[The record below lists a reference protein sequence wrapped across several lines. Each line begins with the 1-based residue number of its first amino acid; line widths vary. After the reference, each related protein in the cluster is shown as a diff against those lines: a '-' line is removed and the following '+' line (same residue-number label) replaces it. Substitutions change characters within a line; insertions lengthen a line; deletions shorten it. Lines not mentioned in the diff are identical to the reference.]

1 MIFTVFSNNINNRVM
16 LSDEGN
22 ENGEKTT
29 IVLIS
34 EKQFCTCST
43 LFCTFFAL
51 VLHDHNVKLP
61 GYSLYGGNIVRVLV
75 PFFHG
80 HSFSPWWRLAF
91 LCFPPTAT
99 SCCAS
104 NQKCLLC
111 LLSLA
116 LAVCRSFSRWASLAS
131 RFSVSLFLCIPNL
144 WTRQLM

>member
-1 MIFTVFSNNINNRVM
+1 MIFTVFSNKINNRVM

-61 GYSLYGGNIVRVLV
+61 GYSFYGGNIVRVLV

-104 NQKCLLC
+104 NKKCLLC

-116 LAVCRSFSRWASLAS
+116 LVVCRSFSRWASLAS

-144 WTRQLM
+144 WTRQFM

>member
-1 MIFTVFSNNINNRVM
+1 MIFTVFSNKINNRVM

-22 ENGEKTT
+22 GNGEKTI

-34 EKQFCTCST
+34 KKQFCTCST

-61 GYSLYGGNIVRVLV
+61 GYSFYGGSIVRVLV
-75 PFFHG
+75 PFF
-80 HSFSPWWRLAF
+80 SLPLIFTLVAASIS
-91 LCFPPTAT
+91 CFPPTAT

-104 NQKCLLC
+104 NKKCLLC

-116 LAVCRSFSRWASLAS
+116 LAVCRSFSRWASPAS